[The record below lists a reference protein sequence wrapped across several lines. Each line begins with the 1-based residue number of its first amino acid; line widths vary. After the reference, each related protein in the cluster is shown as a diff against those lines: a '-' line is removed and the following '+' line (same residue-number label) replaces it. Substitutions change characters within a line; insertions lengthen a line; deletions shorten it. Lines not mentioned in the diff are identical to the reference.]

1 MRPWKSRA
9 GQIVIPA
16 MLLFPTLFLFVYL
29 IYETAKLSR
38 EKIKHQF
45 AMDAAAFVEATN
57 YSDFLNRTAYVNGAF
72 PMRIFEQGY
81 DDFPAECEGKVEHCD
96 HLTYAEILYQNGIF
110 PRSRSGKKEF
120 SGSDDKW
127 DIEYGGVGAGKNS
140 EHPSMPANDTVVLFS
155 MDNANKFWHPWDLAT
170 EVYKLY
176 VQVFSLLGS
185 VEDAQWQ
192 VLKRLTKESNH
203 SFLQKSYWL
212 NTGDSANYGIELAQA
227 FDASLGDFK
236 TQAHCVKHLIYHGN
250 RHMGGTGIQQYR
262 VFGTDPPV
270 DLPDGAGTS
279 PESCGTGGGLFQI
292 QTVDRTTL
300 EKLAKPSGAEY
311 PGLSLS
317 LRWQIPG
324 KNYFNVDF
332 GNMPD
337 HFRTGAPELHTTVS
351 VGANAPNAKVWPEP
365 TPKFQVRQFP

>member
-81 DDFPAECEGKVEHCD
+81 KDFRAECEGKVEHCED
-96 HLTYAEILYQNGIF
+96 ITYAEILYQNGIF
-110 PRSRSGKKEF
+110 PRSQSRGTGSGPPTEF
-120 SGSDDKW
+120 TGSDDKW
-127 DIEYGGVGAGKNS
+127 DIAYGGTGTGKNS
-140 EHPSMPANDTVVLFS
+140 ENPTLQDPVILFS
-155 MDNANKFWHPWDLAT
+155 LQDAQKFWHSWDLAS

-192 VLKRLTKESNH
+192 VLKRLTKDSNH
-203 SFLQKSYWL
+203 SF
-212 NTGDSANYGIELAQA
+212 
-227 FDASLGDFK
+227 
-236 TQAHCVKHLIYHGN
+236 
-250 RHMGGTGIQQYR
+250 
-262 VFGTDPPV
+262 
-270 DLPDGAGTS
+270 
-279 PESCGTGGGLFQI
+279 
-292 QTVDRTTL
+292 
-300 EKLAKPSGAEY
+300 
-311 PGLSLS
+311 
-317 LRWQIPG
+317 
-324 KNYFNVDF
+324 
-332 GNMPD
+332 
-337 HFRTGAPELHTTVS
+337 
-351 VGANAPNAKVWPEP
+351 
-365 TPKFQVRQFP
+365 